1 MINREFVND
10 LTSLLHD
17 VTTSDK
23 TQTLYDVDTKISTMG
38 LIVCKNFKEV
48 SVFWNFFQDSVRQ
61 VMIQNLA
68 DYGQDNDTWHK
79 VEDEIV
85 NLLHDDTILT
95 LENTSA
101 TMNHTERYLNC
112 ETTTSDNHTV
122 VLKVDVS
129 DSKEILAL
137 KTDLSELKST
147 QVKSNN
153 KPSTL
158 EIKTLETVVVPNKEP
173 NHCVHPH
180 DTSVSTSMGII
191 PGSQDNDKYVQLTGI
206 TGHTTSVEV
215 TEVVYPILTE

>member
-1 MINREFVND
+1 
-10 LTSLLHD
+10 
-17 VTTSDK
+17 
-23 TQTLYDVDTKISTMG
+23 
-38 LIVCKNFKEV
+38 
-48 SVFWNFFQDSVRQ
+48 
-61 VMIQNLA
+61 MIQNLA
-68 DYGQDNDTWHK
+68 DYGQDKDTWHK